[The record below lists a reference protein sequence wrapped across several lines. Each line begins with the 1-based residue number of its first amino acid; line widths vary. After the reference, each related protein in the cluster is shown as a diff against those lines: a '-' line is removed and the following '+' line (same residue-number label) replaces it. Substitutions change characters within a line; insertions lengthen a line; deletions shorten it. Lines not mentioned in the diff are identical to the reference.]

1 MFGTLDH
8 TKFEWGK
15 IHQHVFKAVP
25 WSDIP
30 GLKNIW
36 GREIP
41 AGGNSRTVN
50 VAILTHQ
57 TKSYNSIG
65 GPVIRFI
72 TDLDETYYS
81 IDTGESDRVTSKFYD
96 NFLGKD

>member
-1 MFGTLDH
+1 MF
-8 TKFEWGK
+8 KS
-15 IHQHVFKAVP
+15 VP

-30 GLKNIW
+30 VLKNIW